1 MTKPE
6 LLAPAG
12 KFDCFN
18 AAVNAGA
25 DAIYL
30 AGKEFGARASA
41 ENFTQD
47 EIIKVL
53 DIAHLHDRKIY
64 LTLNTLIKEREWERI
79 EPFLRPL
86 YDNGLDGVIIQ
97 DLGLISFLKEEFPL
111 LPIHA
116 STQMSIT
123 GPYAANL
130 LKDKGVIRIV
140 PARELSLDEI
150 ISLKEETGLEIE
162 TFIHGAMCYCYSGRC
177 LFSSYLGGRSG
188 NRGRCA
194 QPCRLNYTITKGDKY
209 IEKDSIRYPLSLKDM
224 CTITCLDK
232 LIDAGI
238 DSFKI
243 EGRMKSPQYVAGVT
257 SIYRKYIDM
266 YTSENEF
273 RIDQAVC
280 VHGGQGRD
288 NFLRFGSHVAV
299 HDLAVPQYPV
309 GVAAGE
315 SGRQAVG
322 AEQRLHRGDGTA
334 VGVVLAV
341 SVGIFL
347 GEAAHQGDK
356 VVHGLRQGFFGH
368 AQLVQPVAAVDQG
381 LVGHGAVGLKGRDNN
396 HLSILQGSFP
406 PGVHVVGQV
415 AVGSAAQNEVVDVRG
430 VFLQEILIPALDDAL
445 IIVAVQHG
453 RALGQEHVGRG
464 IAGQPGVQDFGVVGL
479 LNVNHFDVH
488 IDAVLL
494 LQHLLHER
502 SDNVLLVVNGSEHVA
517 GHGDLDRLI
526 FGHGSRYQRD
536 DHHQGKYQRK
546 NTGTFHVFVLLYIF
560 EGDIIPSKIRS

>member
-47 EIIKVL
+47 EIIKAL

-116 STQMSIT
+116 STQMSVT

-150 ISLKEETGLEIE
+150 ISFKEETGLEIE

-273 RIDQAVC
+273 RIDQADIDLLKKLYIRTGLGEGYYFRHNGPEMITKLNPSYNEADEKTDAIMNERF
-280 VHGGQGRD
+280 VHP
-288 NFLRFGSHVAV
+288 VAKTKV
-299 HDLAVPQYPV
+299 M
-309 GVAAGE
+309 GVATLVANDNISLIIKCGNTVVNVEGDMVQSAQNRPLTKDEVIKQLNKTGE
-315 SGRQAVG
+315 SLFEFERIEVEMDDNCFMPVKALNELRRKGF
-322 AEQRLHRGDGTA
+322 D
-334 VGVVLAV
+334 VLK
-341 SVGIFL
+341 
-347 GEAAHQGDK
+347 E
-356 VVHGLRQGFFGH
+356 
-368 AQLVQPVAAVDQG
+368 
-381 LVGHGAVGLKGRDNN
+381 
-396 HLSILQGSFP
+396 
-406 PGVHVVGQV
+406 
-415 AVGSAAQNEVVDVRG
+415 
-430 VFLQEILIPALDDAL
+430 AL
-445 IIVAVQHG
+445 I
-453 RALGQEHVGRG
+453 
-464 IAGQPGVQDFGVVGL
+464 
-479 LNVNHFDVH
+479 
-488 IDAVLL
+488 
-494 LQHLLHER
+494 
-502 SDNVLLVVNGSEHVA
+502 NGH
-517 GHGDLDRLI
+517 
-526 FGHGSRYQRD
+526 
-536 DHHQGKYQRK
+536 
-546 NTGTFHVFVLLYIF
+546 
-560 EGDIIPSKIRS
+560 